1 MEFVLDLIN
10 KILNNYLP
18 HMATTALIHFMP
30 LYLFLKFLHF
40 IFRSLF
46 PENVAGKVVLIT
58 GASSGIGEHL
68 AYEYA
73 KKGARLVLA
82 ARRRKSLEQVADM
95 AYWFGS
101 PDVIPVH
108 ADVSKVEDCQRLIE
122 EAISKFGRLD
132 HLVTNAAVTPLYMF
146 EDLVDVTN
154 AAPAMDI
161 NFWGAVYVTHFAI
174 PHLKETKG
182 KIIAITSSAGYLPA
196 ARISFYNCV
205 TMQASKAA
213 VISFFETLRVEI
225 GTQIGITIVTP
236 GLIESEMTKG
246 KFLTTEGKLEVDQ
259 VMRDVEMSVTPILP
273 VEKCARSIVKSA
285 CRGDN
290 YLTEPPWFKTL
301 FIYRIFFPELVE
313 WFQRWFLIP
322 GPGKPATEAPSKILL
337 DVTGLQE
344 YVYPASV
351 LSPHI
356 KGD

>member
-1 MEFVLDLIN
+1 MEF
-10 KILNNYLP
+10 ILNLIHKLLNTYLP
-18 HMATTALIHFMP
+18 HIATTALIHFMP
-30 LYLFLKFLHF
+30 LYLFLKFLYF
-40 IFRSLF
+40 IFRCIF
-46 PENVAGKVVLIT
+46 IENVAGKVVVIT

-95 AYWFGS
+95 AYWLGS
-101 PDVIPVH
+101 PRVISIH

-122 EAISKFGRLD
+122 ETISNFGRLD
-132 HLVTNAAVTPLYMF
+132 HLVSNAAVTPLYMF
-146 EDLVDVTN
+146 EDLVEVTN

-161 NFWGAVYVTHFAI
+161 NFWGAVYTTHFAI
-174 PHLKETKG
+174 PYLKETKG
-182 KIIAITSSAGYLPA
+182 KIVAITSSAGYLPA
-196 ARISFYNCV
+196 ARISFYN
-205 TMQASKAA
+205 ASKAA
-213 VISFFETLRVEI
+213 LISFFETLRVEL

-285 CRGDN
+285 CRGDK
-290 YLTEPPWFKTL
+290 YLTEPLWFKTF
-301 FIYRIFFPELVE
+301 FIYVLFFPEVVD
-313 WFQRWFLIP
+313 WFQHWFLIP
-322 GPGKPATEAPSKILL
+322 GPGKPTTETPSKILL
-337 DVTGLQE
+337 DLTGLQK
-344 YVYPASV
+344 YVYPESL

-356 KGD
+356 KVD

>member
-10 KILNNYLP
+10 KILNTYLP
-18 HMATTALIHFMP
+18 HIATTALIHFMP

-40 IFRSLF
+40 IYRSIF
-46 PENVAGKVVLIT
+46 TENVAGKVVVIT

-82 ARRRKSLEQVADM
+82 ARRHKSLEQVADM
-95 AYWFGS
+95 AYWLGS
-101 PDVIPVH
+101 PDVISVN
-108 ADVSKVEDCQRLIE
+108 ADVSKVEDCQRLIA
-122 EAISKFGRLD
+122 EAIRNFGRLD
-132 HLVTNAAVTPLYMF
+132 HLVSNAAVTPLYMF
-146 EDLVDVTN
+146 EDLVEVNN

-161 NFWGAVYVTHFAI
+161 NFWGAVYTTHFAI

-196 ARISFYNCV
+196 ARISFYN
-205 TMQASKAA
+205 ASKAA
-213 VISFFETLRVEI
+213 LISFFETLRVEL

-236 GLIESEMTKG
+236 GLVESELTKG
-246 KFLTTEGKLEVDQ
+246 KFLTPEGKLEVDQ

-273 VEKCARSIVKSA
+273 VEKCTRSIGRSA

-301 FIYRIFFPELVE
+301 FIYVLFFPEVVDLFE
-313 WFQRWFLIP
+313 RWFLIP
-322 GPGKPATEAPSKILL
+322 GPRKPATEAPSKILL

-344 YVYPASV
+344 YVYPPSA

-356 KGD
+356 KVD

>member
-1 MEFVLDLIN
+1 
-10 KILNNYLP
+10 
-18 HMATTALIHFMP
+18 MATTALIHFMP
-30 LYLFLKFLHF
+30 LYLFLKFINVIYRS
-40 IFRSLF
+40 IFT
-46 PENVAGKVVLIT
+46 ENVAGKVVLIT

-82 ARRRKSLEQVADM
+82 ARRLKSLEEVADM
-95 AYWFGS
+95 AYWLGS

-122 EAISKFGRLD
+122 ETIRNFGRLD
-132 HLVTNAAVTPLYMF
+132 HLVTNAAVTHLYMF
-146 EDLVDVTN
+146 EDLVEVTN
-154 AAPAMDI
+154 AAPSMDI
-161 NFWGAVYVTHFAI
+161 NFWGAVYSTHFAI

-196 ARISFYNCV
+196 ARISFYN
-205 TMQASKAA
+205 ASKAA
-213 VISFFETLRVEI
+213 LISFFETLRVEL

-236 GLIESEMTKG
+236 ALTESEMTKG

-273 VEKCARSIVKSA
+273 VERCAKSIVKSA

-290 YLTEPPWFKTL
+290 YLTEPPWFKTF
-301 FIYRIFFPELVE
+301 FIYELFFPELIE
-313 WFQRWFLIP
+313 WFERWFLIA
-322 GPGKPATEAPSKILL
+322 GPGKPATEAPSKILA

-344 YVYPASV
+344 YVYPASL

-356 KGD
+356 KVD

>member
-10 KILNNYLP
+10 KILNTYLP
-18 HMATTALIHFMP
+18 HIATTSLIHFMP

-40 IFRSLF
+40 IYRSIF
-46 PENVAGKVVLIT
+46 TENVAGKVIVIT

-82 ARRRKSLEQVADM
+82 ARRHKSLEQVADM
-95 AYWFGS
+95 AYWLGS
-101 PDVIPVH
+101 PDVISVN
-108 ADVSKVEDCQRLIE
+108 ADVSKVEDCQRLIA
-122 EAISKFGRLD
+122 EAIRNFGRLD
-132 HLVTNAAVTPLYMF
+132 HLVSNAAVTPLYMF
-146 EDLVDVTN
+146 EDLVEVNN

-161 NFWGAVYVTHFAI
+161 NFWGAVYTTHFAI

-196 ARISFYNCV
+196 ARISFYN
-205 TMQASKAA
+205 ASKAA
-213 VISFFETLRVEI
+213 LISFFETLRVEL

-236 GLIESEMTKG
+236 GLVESELTKG
-246 KFLTTEGKLEVDQ
+246 KFLTPEGKLEVDQ

-273 VEKCARSIVKSA
+273 VEKCARSIGKSA

-301 FIYRIFFPELVE
+301 FIYVLFFPEVVDLFE
-313 WFQRWFLIP
+313 RWFLIP

-344 YVYPASV
+344 YVYPPSV

-356 KGD
+356 KVD

>member
-1 MEFVLDLIN
+1 MELVLDLIH
-10 KILNNYLP
+10 KILNTYLP

-30 LYLFLKFLHF
+30 LYLILKFLHF
-40 IFRSLF
+40 IYRSIF
-46 PENVAGKVVLIT
+46 SENVAGKVVVIT

-82 ARRRKSLEQVADM
+82 ARRRQSLEQVADM
-95 AYWFGS
+95 AYWLGS
-101 PDVIPVH
+101 PNVIPVH

-122 EAISKFGRLD
+122 AAINNFGRLD

-146 EDLVDVTN
+146 EDLIEVTN

-161 NFWGAVYVTHFAI
+161 NFWGAVYTTHFAI
-174 PHLKETKG
+174 PHLKDNKG
-182 KIIAITSSAGYLPA
+182 KIIAITSSAGYLNA
-196 ARISFYNCV
+196 ARISLYC
-205 TMQASKAA
+205 ASKAA
-213 VISFFETLRVEI
+213 MISFFETLRVEL
-225 GTQIGITIVTP
+225 GTLIGITIVTP
-236 GLIESEMTKG
+236 GLVESELTKG

-290 YLTEPPWFKTL
+290 YLTEPLWFKTL
-301 FIYRIFFPELVE
+301 FYYRIFFPELVE

-322 GPGKPATEAPSKILL
+322 GPGKPPAEAPSKVIL

-344 YVYPASV
+344 YVYPAPV

-356 KGD
+356 KVDRGYSL